1 MMDMFRPSQVP
12 RPTYAVWPRGF
23 SGSQAVLANARS
35 LLPAPNPMSF
45 SYPETSPTPWLQR
58 NASLVA
64 PPEADP
70 LAMVIRRSL
79 LETQPPDDSAAA
91 TQSITITPPFVP
103 RGPVATARI
112 PHGAFP

>member
-1 MMDMFRPSQVP
+1 MKVLL
-12 RPTYAVWPRGF
+12 A
-23 SGSQAVLANARS
+23 LANARS
-35 LLPAPNPMSF
+35 LLPASDPMSF
-45 SYPETSPTPWLQR
+45 RYPETSPTPWLQR

-79 LETQPPDDSAAA
+79 LGTQPPDDSADA
-91 TQSITITPPFVP
+91 TQSITVTPLLAP
-103 RGPVATARI
+103 RDPVSTARI